1 MSPVMVRKTPKLM
14 VVGHAR
20 HGKDTVAE
28 MLVRMFNLTF
38 IGTSMICAKTIML
51 PAFAAKG
58 IDHSYDSAEECFDD
72 RGNHRVFWYDT
83 ICQYNSPDKAK
94 LGRAVYR
101 ACDVYSGVRDWRELV
116 AIKNEGLCDLI
127 IWVDRTD
134 HLPPEGEG
142 SMRVKPWMA
151 DCILDNNGTLDDLQ
165 ANLINLMYNK
175 FGWEPNISI
184 GEATVNGK

>member
-51 PAFAAKG
+51 PAFQVKG
-58 IDHSYDSAEECFDD
+58 VCYCTAQQCFDD
-72 RGNHRVFWYDT
+72 RANHRVFWYDT

-101 ACDVYSGVRDWRELV
+101 TCDIYSGVRDWRELV